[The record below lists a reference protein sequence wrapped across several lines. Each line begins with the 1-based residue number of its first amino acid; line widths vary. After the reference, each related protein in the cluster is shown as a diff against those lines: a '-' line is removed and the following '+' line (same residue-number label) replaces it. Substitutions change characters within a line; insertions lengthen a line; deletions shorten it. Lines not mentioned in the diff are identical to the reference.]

1 MTKFARIVILFVFLL
16 SFVVIAAEEAP
27 PAVSEGKFEEQI
39 VPPETKGQSGKPPAT
54 SKSRSKQK
62 KSSDTQREENQIE
75 EKYRDIKNAISNK
88 AGKKAQ
94 FTILAVATFGFVV
107 TGVFLFLIWKEQNKK
122 KTAFSDIFRRLDE
135 LNTKKKDSSD
145 TGGKVCYPS
154 RGKSAEE
161 VGGDVK
167 KCVKES
173 IDNLQNSLR
182 VEMGTS
188 GLFNKLSK
196 CEERLEEISTNCARF
211 DAFQKTLI
219 AINEEHPDL
228 VNVALT
234 DAVRLL
240 KECHRLEIAKAEQ
253 LQSVYQAA
261 CERNDYDEQL
271 QATKQQLNSVEQ
283 KSSKTYSELQHSNE
297 LLALY
302 RPEEFAAVQEKMLT
316 VMQGLQSDV
325 VAAVIAQVLQFY
337 WFVRSFAN
345 DESKIKTAFVR
356 LDDTLFELV
365 GNKQDQE
372 ILQEVRNAIE
382 GYINLEIFKK
392 AGSAYSIMW
401 PKLGAPASEHAD
413 EWYSREND
421 TGNTICKVRSALI
434 RKNGQVVSLARVYTS
449 A

>member
-16 SFVVIAAEEAP
+16 SFAVFAAEEAA
-27 PAVSEGKFEEQI
+27 PAVSGGKSEAQI
-39 VPPETKGQSGKPPAT
+39 DSQETTKQSEKSSVT
-54 SKSRSKQK
+54 SKSGSKQK
-62 KSSDTQREENQIE
+62 ESSDSQIV
-75 EKYRDIKNAISNK
+75 EKCKESIKEVSNK
-88 AGKKAQ
+88 AGMRTT
-94 FTILAVATFGFVV
+94 FTILAVAIPGFVV
-107 TGVFLFLIWKEQNKK
+107 TAVFLFLIWKEQNNKK
-122 KTAFSDIFRRLDE
+122 IAFSEIFRRLND
-135 LNTKKKDSSD
+135 LNTRKKDSSN
-145 TGGKVCYPS
+145 TGGKVYIPS
-154 RGKSAEE
+154 RSGMSAEH
-161 VGGDVK
+161 VGK
-167 KCVKES
+167 EIMECVKNR
-173 IDNLQNSLR
+173 IDDLQASLR

-188 GLFNKLSK
+188 GLSNKLSMCK
-196 CEERLEEISTNCARF
+196 ERLEEISTNCARF

-228 VNVALT
+228 VNVAVT
-234 DAVRLL
+234 DAVRML
-240 KECHRLEIAKAEQ
+240 KECHRLEIATAEQ
-253 LQSVYQAA
+253 LQFVYQAA
-261 CERNDYDEQL
+261 CERKDFDAQL
-271 QATKQQLNSVEQ
+271 QATKQKLNIVEQ
-283 KSSKTYSELQHSNE
+283 QSSKTNSELQHSNE

-302 RPEEFAAVQEKMLT
+302 RPDEFVTVQEKMLT
-316 VMQGLQSDV
+316 AMQGLQSDV
-325 VAAVIAQVLQFY
+325 VAAAIAQVLQFY

-356 LDDTLFELV
+356 LDDALYEML